1 MRDEFKTIISGWTLI
16 DGIDDLTDRI
26 ERVIAWSRTNS
37 PLRMDET
44 ATLTMMIQSQMARGF
59 GLDVDTLDKMRGF
72 GLDANALGIDE
83 TDD

>member
-1 MRDEFKTIISGWTLI
+1 MRDEFKAIVSGWTLI
-16 DGIDDLTDRI
+16 DGMDDITDRI
-26 ERVIAWSRTNS
+26 ERVSEWAKTNS

-59 GLDVDTLDKMRGF
+59 GLDVDTLNEMRGF